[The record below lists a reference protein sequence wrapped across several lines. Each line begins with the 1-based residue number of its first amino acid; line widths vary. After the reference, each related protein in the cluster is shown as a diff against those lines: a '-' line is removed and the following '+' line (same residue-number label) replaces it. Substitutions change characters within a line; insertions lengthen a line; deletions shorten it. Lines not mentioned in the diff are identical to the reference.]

1 MTPDVERVSAKIYQ
15 FPLKRMRMQPA
26 PAMRMQPAP
35 AMRMQPAP
43 AETRADASLPVLD
56 DCWYH
61 EEAVRQEVKPPCRD

>member
-15 FPLKRMRMQPA
+15 FPLKRTRMQT
-26 PAMRMQPAP
+26 
-35 AMRMQPAP
+35 AP
-43 AETRADASLPVLD
+43 AETRGDASFPVVD

>member
-26 PAMRMQPAP
+26 PA
-35 AMRMQPAP
+35 
-43 AETRADASLPVLD
+43 ETRADASLPVVD